1 MAGIQEG
8 RKMSLCFVNDTVKQ
22 QIWKYLHS
30 LHNEH
35 TYTQGYKNDFINF
48 TYFIVSIARPI
59 CGHAGGPG
67 LYVLLVIHDS
77 QSVYAVLTFSVFT
90 FPNGFIISL
99 WKKKLKWVFCLQNN

>member
-1 MAGIQEG
+1 MAGIREG

-48 TYFIVSIARPI
+48 TYFIVSIVSAI
-59 CGHAGGPG
+59 CGHAGCRQLP
-67 LYVLLVIHDS
+67 LIHDS
-77 QSVYAVLTFSVFT
+77 HTECYLVSQSVIVRNIDIQCFHFL
-90 FPNGFIISL
+90 
-99 WKKKLKWVFCLQNN
+99 